1 MDILNEVLNDDVV
14 SLVARIDE
22 AKASGKISSINILG
36 NCGESPLSISIM
48 KRDTALLA
56 KLLDA
61 GVDVNLRNSE
71 GDQAMHVAAKIGF
84 FEAAEMLYRTGNCRL
99 GDRNADGLTA
109 QEIAERNVTDAD
121 LNITRRFC
129 GLPEGRTLDDELTPM
144 VEGRSKCAV
153 FLREMHK
160 RDIAAKERNS
170 VATLVHTTK
179 LRRVGGFIINGN
191 GSASERVY
199 ESQMAYPSGL
209 DANPWT
215 MEDKEFFLNY
225 KHGVKEVVIGVTA
238 TDFASRMIKNSLNSI
253 AISSENER
261 NEMDPTINRFGSKI
275 LSPPVPLCVHS
286 TNI

>member
-1 MDILNEVLNDDVV
+1 MDILNEVLNDDAV
-14 SLVARIDE
+14 SLEARIDE

-48 KRDTALLA
+48 KRDTGLLA

-84 FEAAEMLYRTGNCRL
+84 FEAAEMLYKTEHCRL

-109 QEIAERNVTDAD
+109 QDIAEKRVTDID

-129 GLPEGRTLDDELTPM
+129 GLPEGRTLDDERSPM
-144 VEGRSKCAV
+144 EIGRFKIAN

-160 RDIAAKERNS
+160 RDIAAKEQDS

-179 LRRVGGFIINGN
+179 LRRVGGFILN
-191 GSASERVY
+191 GSGSANCRLY
-199 ESQMAYPSGL
+199 ESQRAYPSGL
-209 DANPWT
+209 DSKPWST
-215 MEDKEFFLNY
+215 EDKEFFLNY
-225 KHGVKEVVIGVTA
+225 KPGVQEVVIGVTA
-238 TDFASRMIKNSLNSI
+238 TDFASRMIKNSFDSVSMSFELK
-253 AISSENER
+253 R
-261 NEMDPTINRFGSKI
+261 NESETTVNRFGSRM
-275 LSPPVPLCVHS
+275 LSAPVPTCIHS
-286 TNI
+286 TNM